1 MRQLGG
7 VRGGKAT
14 PLPLTLLPKGVLP
27 SGVKGRGGDEGRRV
41 RGRGLD
47 SW

>member
-1 MRQLGG
+1 
-7 VRGGKAT
+7 
-14 PLPLTLLPKGVLP
+14 LP
-27 SGVKGRGGDEGRRV
+27 SGVKATWRGGDEGRRV